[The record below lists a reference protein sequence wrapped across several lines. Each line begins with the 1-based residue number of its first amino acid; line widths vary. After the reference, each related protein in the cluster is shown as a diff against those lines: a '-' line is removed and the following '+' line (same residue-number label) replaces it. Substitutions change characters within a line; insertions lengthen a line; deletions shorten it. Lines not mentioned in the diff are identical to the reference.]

1 MVLGLIDGMGDDT
14 GYCYTLPEGDSTLNT
29 ASKKTTRTRDQ
40 NKALGQ
46 LNQLRQPQ
54 QRG

>member
-29 ASKKTTRTRDQ
+29 ASKKTTRTREPEQ
-40 NKALGQ
+40 GPWGNLI
-46 LNQLRQPQ
+46 N
-54 QRG
+54 